1 MSLFSCVSHQG
12 SQKTETHQACNNCQ
26 REAAHWLGWLVGT
39 SASVAKQE
47 FHGFAGVCMGV
58 RVQYVSPQIMVVK
71 TWFWQSSSPAGKAVG
86 ALSMAGMVAEP
97 LA

>member
-1 MSLFSCVSHQG
+1 
-12 SQKTETHQACNNCQ
+12 
-26 REAAHWLGWLVGT
+26 
-39 SASVAKQE
+39 
-47 FHGFAGVCMGV
+47 MGV
-58 RVQYVSPQIMVVK
+58 RVQYASPQIMVVK

>member
-1 MSLFSCVSHQG
+1 
-12 SQKTETHQACNNCQ
+12 
-26 REAAHWLGWLVGT
+26 
-39 SASVAKQE
+39 
-47 FHGFAGVCMGV
+47 MGV